1 MLNVVTDTSK
11 YIMILL
17 IALYTFWNFSYLR
30 KADERHQKRIS
41 FLQNTVMFILH
52 FLGFLILY
60 GKTEDDR
67 MILLYLAE
75 AVLLAAFLWLNRL
88 FYPGRSRILV
98 NNICLLLCA
107 GFIILARLSFDKA
120 VRQFI
125 IVAVSAFITLLIP
138 LIIDHLW
145 QLALIPWV
153 YGIIGLLL
161 LTLVLFVGTS
171 TYGALLS
178 FSIGGLSFQP
188 SEFVKISFVFFI
200 ASMLCRSTDRK
211 TLMITAAMA
220 AAHVIVLVLC
230 RDLGGALIF
239 FVTTVVM
246 FYVATSD
253 TFVLA
258 AGALTGGVAAV
269 AAWRLF
275 SHVQNRVAA
284 WLDPWSDINNTGY
297 QIAQSLFAI
306 GTGGWFGLGL
316 CQGMPERVPVV
327 EKDFIFAAISEEMGG
342 IFAICILL
350 ICVGCFLQFMTIA
363 SYMDSIFY
371 KLVAFGLGIEYFL
384 QVILAVGGVIKFIP
398 STGVTLPFISYG
410 GSSILSTFILFEVIQ
425 GLYLL
430 EKSGGKDTDDDSDYG
445 PSGDEYEDL
454 GDDDEIEFEEDFW

>member
-1 MLNVVTDTSK
+1 M
-11 YIMILL
+11 MLL

-30 KADERHQKRIS
+30 KGEDERHQKKIS
-41 FLQNTVMFILH
+41 LRQNAVMFILH

-75 AVLLAAFLWLNRL
+75 VVLLAAFLWLNRL
-88 FYPGRSRILV
+88 FYPHRSRILV
-98 NNICLLLCA
+98 NNICLLLCV
-107 GFIILARLSFDKA
+107 GFIMLARLSFDRA
-120 VRQFI
+120 LRQFI

-153 YGIIGLLL
+153 YGIIGLALL
-161 LTLVLFVGTS
+161 LLVLFVGS
-171 TYGALLS
+171 SSYGAQLS
-178 FSIGGLSFQP
+178 LSIGSLSFQP

-200 ASMLCRSTDRK
+200 ASMLCRSTDNR
-211 TLMITAAMA
+211 TLLITTAMA

-239 FVTTVVM
+239 FITTVVM
-246 FYVATSD
+246 LYVAVSKMYI
-253 TFVLA
+253 LA
-258 AGALTGGVAAV
+258 GGALTGCIAAV
-269 AAWRLF
+269 AAYRLF
-275 SHVQNRVAA
+275 SHVQTRVSA
-284 WLDPWSDINNTGY
+284 WLDPWSDIADSGY

-316 CQGMPERVPVV
+316 CQGMPNRIPVV

-342 IFAICILL
+342 IFAVCLLL
-350 ICVGCFLQFMTIA
+350 ICIGCFLQFMSIA
-363 SYMDSIFY
+363 SSFESPFY

-384 QVILAVGGVIKFIP
+384 QIFLAVGGVIKFIP
-398 STGVTLPFISYG
+398 STGVTFPFISYG

-425 GLYLL
+425 GLYLMQQDRSDDGD
-430 EKSGGKDTDDDSDYG
+430 EGGQSDEEEFAEEYNDDDI
-445 PSGDEYEDL
+445 
-454 GDDDEIEFEEDFW
+454 EIEEDFL

>member
-1 MLNVVTDTSK
+1 MLNVVIDSSK
-11 YIMILL
+11 YIMMLL

-30 KADERHQKRIS
+30 RGSDERHQKKIS
-41 FLQNTVMFILH
+41 FRQNTVMFILH

-60 GKTEDDR
+60 GKTGDDS

-75 AVLLAAFLWLNRL
+75 VVLLAAFLWLNRL

-98 NNICLLLCA
+98 NNICLLLCV
-107 GFIILARLSFDKA
+107 GFIILARLSFDRA

-125 IVAVSAFITLLIP
+125 IVAVSAFLTLLIP
-138 LIIDHLW
+138 LVIDHLW

-153 YGIIGLLL
+153 YGIIGLILL
-161 LTLVLFVGTS
+161 LLVLFVGTS

-200 ASMLCRSTDRK
+200 ASMLCRSTDNK
-211 TLMITAAMA
+211 TLLITTAMA

-246 FYVATSD
+246 LYVATSRGLI
-253 TFVLA
+253 LA
-258 AGALTGGVAAV
+258 GGVITGSVAAV
-269 AAWRLF
+269 AAYRLF
-275 SHVQNRVAA
+275 SHIQNRVSA
-284 WLDPWSDINNTGY
+284 WIDPWSDIENTGY

-316 CQGMPERVPVV
+316 CQGMPSRIPVV

-342 IFAICILL
+342 IFAVCVLL
-350 ICVGCFLQFMTIA
+350 ICAGCFLQFMSIA
-363 SYMDSIFY
+363 ASLDSPFY
-371 KLVAFGLGIEYFL
+371 RLVAFGLGIEYFL

-430 EKSGGKDTDDDSDYG
+430 EQNGGGGTHDSDDTDSAEDV
-445 PSGDEYEDL
+445 YED
-454 GDDDEIEFEEDFW
+454 DDEEIEFEEDFL